1 MLVLSRKPGQQI
13 QIDDGV
19 FVKVLRVQ
27 GNTVRIGI
35 DAPREVQIRRLEL
48 PKAVTATIDSRRTI
62 VSSRP
67 PPAIGELSGC

>member
-62 VSSRP
+62 GSSRP